1 MTDRIDMTET
11 DGPHTGGP
19 EAGGPEAIAI
29 IGMAGRFPAAGDIDA
44 LWRLLEAGGTA
55 MKPVPADILARSIH
69 ARIHDR
75 PGYVPVMSGL
85 DDPDCFDAGFFRM
98 PPREAAFMDPQQRLL
113 LETAWAAF
121 EDAALI
127 PGDRDGLRTGV
138 FASVNISGYLI
149 ANVMPRV
156 HDGSIDPVEVV
167 IANDKD
173 YAATRIAYEFGLN
186 GPAITVQT
194 ACSSSLVATH
204 LACQSLLA
212 RDCDRALVGAC
223 TVLIPNRLGYLY
235 TEGGI
240 RSPDGLCR
248 PFDAAGDGTI
258 FASAV
263 AAVML
268 RRLNDA
274 VAAGDRIIA
283 VIRGSAVNND
293 GATRVGFAAPGVD
306 GQAAVIAEA
315 LAVADVDP
323 ADIGYIEAHGTATRL
338 GDPIE
343 IAALDQAWHAA
354 AAEPQALAPGLVPV
368 GALKGNL
375 GHMDTVA
382 GLAGLIKTALV
393 LDRGLI
399 PATPHTTRPNPAL
412 DLDRRPFRLVPQ
424 PIPWPR
430 GRAPRYAGVSS
441 FGVGGTNAHV
451 VVEEAPPPPARP
463 AASPVQLLTVSGT
476 DARAAD
482 AAVARL
488 GAWLAGRP
496 ELPLADAA
504 WTLRHGRRAFG
515 HRRALVARDRA
526 AAADALT
533 AGRVMAGTAAAGGPV
548 ALILPGQGSQYPGL
562 MRGLLATDPEADRIF
577 RPLARAV
584 HDAGGPD
591 LAALIAGGDAPTL
604 ADTRNTQ
611 PLLVAVEL
619 TLARLLEA
627 RGLGFDRVTGHSIG
641 ELAAAALAGIFTD
654 ADACRLAVARGRAM
668 AATPEGAM
676 LHLAAPEAQAQALIE
691 TARHGLPPQA
701 ILDIAVINAPDAVV
715 AGGSPAAVAALETAA
730 RAAGIDTTRLRT
742 SRAFHT
748 ALMEPALDAMAAAVA
763 ATPRRAPVRQLISSV
778 DGRPLDAARATDPG
792 WWAGQ
797 IRRPVRFAAALAAL
811 GDASLLVEAGP
822 PSGAAAFAA
831 AVGAAPVVTLLPAA
845 RAAAGDPLADR
856 TALLEAAARLWVAGH
871 DIALD
876 PAEDTAGPRPVSLP
890 GYPFARIRHW
900 LPTPED
906 AAIAALEAGETG
918 VAPEMPAP
926 ASTPAAVPAQPRPDL
941 ASAWAA
947 PEGPVETALAAIWSE
962 LLYIAPIGRDDDFV
976 ELGGNSIMVLRM
988 VRLAAEAGLALTAK
1002 SVFEARTIAGLA
1014 RVVQPIGSADETPID
1029 GPVTA
1034 TPGLAAWARRAETG
1048 ATETDGTLHLRRL
1061 DLARPIDHATLI
1073 TAMTG
1078 LARHHPMLRLTRRD
1092 GAPVIT
1098 ADPPPGAQLVTGPV
1112 ADDIAAMAGA
1122 ARAAAGPVLL
1132 ATTPRPG
1139 RLWLAVDAAIADAA
1153 SADLLAADLDRLLD
1167 QPATRLPPAGPGF
1180 PAWAAAAVP
1189 AARQDTAL
1197 RAALD
1202 SLAATTGPVPIPVQP
1217 APIGPQAVADL
1228 SLDPEIST
1236 SLAGAAAQAYRTTTE
1251 ELVWAAAA
1259 SVLAG
1264 DLLWVASAGREA
1276 AIDLSRAVGPFATS
1290 VAVAVP
1296 AEVAAAPD
1304 SAIPA
1309 AKEALRSARARLGFM
1324 DLLDDLPPRLSPAG
1338 RYCDP
1343 RLSYLGPVDAA
1354 PPGRVVTA
1362 IAAELVRDPAARR
1375 GHALEL
1381 LAWSSGGRLHL
1392 RLAATD
1398 RDAVALHA
1406 LGRQILDRL
1415 ADLVA
1420 HCLDPAAGRFTPS
1433 DFASAGLDQSGLD
1446 DLLASLAE

>member
-1 MTDRIDMTET
+1 MTET
-11 DGPHTGGP
+11 TDG
-19 EAGGPEAIAI
+19 AGPEAIAI
-29 IGMAGRFPAAGDIDA
+29 IGMAGRFPAACDIEA
-44 LWRLLEAGGTA
+44 LWRLLETGGTA
-55 MKPVPADILARSIH
+55 MKPVPADVLARSIH

-75 PGYVPVMSGL
+75 PGYVPMMSGL

-98 PPREAAFMDPQQRLL
+98 PPRDAAFMDPQQRLL

-121 EDAALI
+121 EDAAII
-127 PGDRDGLRTGV
+127 PGDRDGIRTGV

-204 LACQSLLA
+204 LACQSLLS

-258 FASAV
+258 FASGV

-268 RRLNDA
+268 RRLDDA
-274 VAAGDRIIA
+274 LAAGDRIIA

-315 LAVADVDP
+315 LAVAGVDP
-323 ADIGYIEAHGTATRL
+323 TAIGYVEAHGTATRL

-343 IAALDQAWHAA
+343 IAALDQAWRAA
-354 AAEPQALAPGLVPV
+354 AADPRALVPGLVPV

-399 PATPHTTRPNPAL
+399 PATPHTNRPNPAL

-430 GRAPRYAGVSS
+430 GRMPRRAAVSS

-451 VVEEAPPPPARP
+451 VLEEAPLPAGRP
-463 AASPVQLLTVSGT
+463 AASPVQLLAVSGA

-488 GAWLAGRP
+488 GAWLADRP
-496 ELPLADAA
+496 DLPLADAA
-504 WTLRHGRRAFG
+504 WTLRHGRKTFR
-515 HRRALVARDRA
+515 HRRAVVAHDRA
-526 AAADALT
+526 TAAEALA
-533 AGRVMAGTAAAGGPV
+533 AGRVIAGTATGTPV

-562 MRGLLATDPEADRIF
+562 MRGLLATDPQAARIF
-577 RPLARAV
+577 RPLAEAVRA
-584 HDAGGPD
+584 AGGPD
-591 LAALIAGGDAPTL
+591 LARLIAEGDAAVL

-619 TLARLLEA
+619 TLARLLDA
-627 RGLGFDRVTGHSIG
+627 RGLRPERLAGHSIG

-654 ADACRLAVARGRAM
+654 ADACRLAVVRGRAM

-676 LHLAAPEAQAQALIE
+676 LHLAASDARVQALIDGVRRPLGPAAVLE
-691 TARHGLPPQA
+691 
-701 ILDIAVINAPDAVV
+701 IAVINAPDAVV
-715 AGGSPAAVAALETAA
+715 AGGSPAAIAALDEAA

-748 ALMEPALDAMAAAVA
+748 ALMAPALDVMAAAVA
-763 ATPRRAPVRQLISSV
+763 ATPRQAPLRVLISSV
-778 DGRPLDAARATDPG
+778 DGRPLTAADATDPG

-811 GDASLLVEAGP
+811 GDACLLVETGP
-822 PSGAAAFAA
+822 PSGVAAFAA
-831 AVGAAPVVTLLPAA
+831 AAGLAPVVTLLPPA
-845 RAAAGDPLADR
+845 RAAAGDPLVDR
-856 TALLEAAARLWVAGH
+856 TALLSAAARLWVAGH

-876 PAEDTAGPRPVSLP
+876 PAEDAAGPRPVSLP
-890 GYPFARIRHW
+890 GYPFARTRHW

-906 AAIAALEAGETG
+906 AAIAALDAGG
-918 VAPEMPAP
+918 SAAAP
-926 ASTPAAVPAQPRPDL
+926 AAAEAAAPAADPAAIPAQPRPDL

-1002 SVFEARTIAGLA
+1002 SVFEARTVAGLA
-1014 RVVQPIGSADETPID
+1014 RVVQPIGDPDETPAD

-1034 TPGLAAWARRAETG
+1034 TPGLAAWAAE
-1048 ATETDGTLHLRRL
+1048 AAPATLHLRRL
-1061 DLARPIDHATLI
+1061 DLARPVDRATAAQ
-1073 TAMTG
+1073 AMTA
-1078 LARHHPMLRLTRRD
+1078 LARHHPMLRLTRPGGR
-1092 GAPVIT
+1092 PVIA
-1098 ADPPPGAQLVTGPV
+1098 ADPPPAARLLAGPLADDAATVADALRAAGGPV
-1112 ADDIAAMAGA
+1112 C
-1122 ARAAAGPVLL
+1122 L
-1132 ATTPRPG
+1132 ALTDRPD

-1153 SADLLAADLDRLLD
+1153 SADLLATGLDRLLD
-1167 QPATRLPPAGPGF
+1167 RPDATLPPAGPGF
-1180 PAWAAAAVP
+1180 PAWAAAAMP
-1189 AARQDTAL
+1189 AARQDAAL

-1202 SLAATTGPVPIPVQP
+1202 RLAAAAGPARP
-1217 APIGPQAVADL
+1217 AAAGPQAMADL
-1228 SLDPEIST
+1228 ALDADISA
-1236 SLAGAAAQAYRTTTE
+1236 SLAGPAAQAYRTTTE

-1264 DLLWVASAGREA
+1264 DLLWVASSGREA
-1276 AIDLSRAVGPFATS
+1276 GFDLSRAVGPFAAS

-1296 AEVAAAPD
+1296 AGIAAGPD
-1304 SAIPA
+1304 NAIPA
-1309 AKEALRSARARLGFM
+1309 AKEALRTARARLGAM
-1324 DLLDDLPPRLSPAG
+1324 DLLDDLPPRLSPGG
-1338 RYCDP
+1338 RQSDP
-1343 RLSYLGPVDAA
+1343 RLSYLGPLDTA
-1354 PPGRVVTA
+1354 PPGRIVTA
-1362 IAAELVRDPAARR
+1362 TAADLVRAPGAPG

-1381 LAWSSGGRLHL
+1381 LAWFAGGRLHL

-1398 RDAVALHA
+1398 RDAAALTA

-1415 ADLVA
+1415 AGLVA
-1420 HCLDPAAGRFTPS
+1420 HCLDPAAGRLTPS